1 MFAKW
6 SPASDQKMSTTQQ
19 NTTIIQ
25 LAALQEKPARRTR
38 IVKRLVTDRLLGAVV
53 PVVGIIAWELLSRS
67 GVFPPNAL
75 PAPSVIGQ
83 TIFDLGRSG
92 ELWQHASITL
102 WRITVGFLLGA
113 AVGTLLGGLTG
124 YVSLARKLLDPLL
137 QSLRNIPS
145 MAWVPLFLLW
155 MGIQETSK
163 IALIALGAFFSVY
176 LNLSSGMSHVD
187 PKLIEVGKVYRLTA
201 FQMVRR
207 VILPAALPEY
217 IVGLRSGLSLAWM
230 FVVAAELMGASRGLG
245 FLMIDGQM
253 TGRASI
259 ILASVILF
267 ACLGKATDL
276 LLETAGR
283 RLLRYKAQ

>member
-1 MFAKW
+1 MRFPRPPSSAKR
-6 SPASDQKMSTTQQ
+6 SST
-19 NTTIIQ
+19 
-25 LAALQEKPARRTR
+25 
-38 IVKRLVTDRLLGAVV
+38 
-53 PVVGIIAWELLSRS
+53 S
-67 GVFPPNAL
+67 
-75 PAPSVIGQ
+75 
-83 TIFDLGRSG
+83 GRSG
-92 ELWQHASITL
+92 ELWRHAVITL
-102 WRITVGFLLGA
+102 WRIAVGFLLGA

-163 IALIALGAFFSVY
+163 IALIALGAFFPVY

-187 PKLIEVGKVYRLTA
+187 PKLIEVGKVYRLTG

-230 FVVAAELMGASRGLG
+230 FVVAAEIMGASRGLG

-267 ACLGKATDL
+267 AGLGKATDL
-276 LLETAGR
+276 LLESVGR

>member
-1 MFAKW
+1 
-6 SPASDQKMSTTQQ
+6 MSTTQQ

-25 LAALQEKPARRTR
+25 LTALREKPARRTR
-38 IVKRLVTDRLLGAVV
+38 IAKRLVTDRLLGLIV
-53 PVVGIIAWELLSRS
+53 PVAGIIVWELLSRF

-92 ELWQHASITL
+92 ELWQHAGITL
-102 WRITVGFLLGA
+102 WRIAVGFFLGA

-163 IALIALGAFFSVY
+163 IALIALGAFFPVY

-187 PKLIEVGKVYRLTA
+187 PKLIEVGKVYRLTGL
-201 FQMVRR
+201 QMIRR

-230 FVVAAELMGASRGLG
+230 FVVAAEIMGASRGLG

-267 ACLGKATDL
+267 AALGKATDL

>member
-1 MFAKW
+1 
-6 SPASDQKMSTTQQ
+6 MSTTQQ

-25 LAALQEKPARRTR
+25 LAALREKPARRIR
-38 IVKRLVTDRLLGAVV
+38 IAKRLITDRLLGAVV
-53 PVVGIIAWELLSRS
+53 PVAVIIAWEFLSRA

-75 PAPSVIGQ
+75 PAPTVIGQ

-92 ELWQHASITL
+92 ELWRHAGITL
-102 WRITVGFLLGA
+102 WRIAVGFFLGA

-163 IALIALGAFFSVY
+163 IALIALGAFFPVY

-187 PKLIEVGKVYRLTA
+187 PKLIEVGKVYRLTG
-201 FQMVRR
+201 FQMIRR

-230 FVVAAELMGASRGLG
+230 FVVAAEIMGASRGLG

-267 ACLGKATDL
+267 AGLGKATDL
-276 LLETAGR
+276 LLETVGR
-283 RLLRYKAQ
+283 RLLQYKAQ

>member
-1 MFAKW
+1 
-6 SPASDQKMSTTQQ
+6 MSTVQQ
-19 NTTIIQ
+19 NSTVVQ
-25 LAALQEKPARRTR
+25 FGALLEEPATPKR
-38 IVKRLVTDRLLGAVV
+38 ILKFVFTDRLLGMIV
-53 PVVGIIAWELLSRS
+53 PVAGVALWELLSRL

-75 PAPSVIGQ
+75 PAPSLIGQ
-83 TIFDLGRSG
+83 TIFELGRSG
-92 ELWQHASITL
+92 DLWRHAGITL
-102 WRITVGFLLGA
+102 WRITVGFFLGA
-113 AVGTLLGGLTG
+113 AIGTLLGALTG
-124 YVSLARKLLDPLL
+124 YVSLARKMLDPLL

-163 IALIALGAFFSVY
+163 ITLIALGAFFPVY
-176 LNLSSGMSHVD
+176 LNLSIGMSHVD
-187 PKLIEVGKVYRLTA
+187 PKLIEVGRVYRLSGL
-201 FQMVRR
+201 QMIRR

-217 IVGLRSGLSLAWM
+217 VVGLRSGLGLAWM
-230 FVVAAELMGASRGLG
+230 FVVAAEIMGASRGLG

-267 ACLGKATDL
+267 AALGKGTDL
-276 LLETAGR
+276 GLELVSH

>member
-25 LAALQEKPARRTR
+25 LAALREKPARRTR

-53 PVVGIIAWELLSRS
+53 PVVGIIAWELLSRA
-67 GVFPPNAL
+67 GVFPPNEL

-113 AVGTLLGGLTG
+113 AVGTVLGGLTG
-124 YVSLARKLLDPLL
+124 YVSLARKLFDPLL

-163 IALIALGAFFSVY
+163 IALIALGAFFPVY

-230 FVVAAELMGASRGLG
+230 FVVAAEIMGASRGLG

-267 ACLGKATDL
+267 AALGKATDL
-276 LLETAGR
+276 LLETVGR
-283 RLLRYKAQ
+283 RLMRYKAQ

>member
-1 MFAKW
+1 M
-6 SPASDQKMSTTQQ
+6 
-19 NTTIIQ
+19 I
-25 LAALQEKPARRTR
+25 
-38 IVKRLVTDRLLGAVV
+38 V
-53 PVVGIIAWELLSRS
+53 PVAGVILWELLSRS

-75 PAPSVIGQ
+75 PAPSLIGQ
-83 TIFDLGRSG
+83 TIFELGKSGDLWR
-92 ELWQHASITL
+92 HAGITL
-102 WRITVGFLLGA
+102 WRITVGFFLGA
-113 AVGTLLGGLTG
+113 AIGTLLGGLTG
-124 YVSLARKLLDPLL
+124 YVSLARKMLDPLL

-163 IALIALGAFFSVY
+163 ITLIALGAFFPVY

-187 PKLIEVGKVYRLTA
+187 PKLIEVGRVYRLSGL
-201 FQMVRR
+201 QMIRR

-217 IVGLRSGLSLAWM
+217 IVGLRSGLGLAWM
-230 FVVAAELMGASRGLG
+230 FVVAAEIMGASRGLG

-267 ACLGKATDL
+267 AALGKGTDL
-276 LLETAGR
+276 GLELVSH

>member
-1 MFAKW
+1 
-6 SPASDQKMSTTQQ
+6 MSTTQQ
-19 NTTIIQ
+19 NTTMIQ
-25 LAALQEKPARRTR
+25 LAALREEPARRTR
-38 IVKRLVTDRLLGAVV
+38 IAERLVTDRLLGVIV
-53 PVVGIIAWELLSRS
+53 PLAGIIVWELLSRS

-75 PAPSVIGQ
+75 PAPSVIGK
-83 TIFDLGRSG
+83 TIFDLGGSG
-92 ELWQHASITL
+92 ELWQHAGITL
-102 WRITVGFLLGA
+102 WRIAVGFSLGA

-163 IALIALGAFFSVY
+163 IALIALGAFFPVY
-176 LNLSSGMSHVD
+176 LNLSSAMSHVD
-187 PKLIEVGKVYRLTA
+187 PKLIEVGKVYRLTG
-201 FQMVRR
+201 FQMIRR

-230 FVVAAELMGASRGLG
+230 FVVAAEIMGASRGLG

-267 ACLGKATDL
+267 AGLGKATDL
-276 LLETAGR
+276 LLETIGR

>member
-1 MFAKW
+1 MCAKL
-6 SPASDQKMSTTQQ
+6 SLASDQKMSTTQQ

-25 LAALQEKPARRTR
+25 LAALREKPARRTR
-38 IVKRLVTDRLLGAVV
+38 IAKRLVTDRLLGMIV
-53 PVVGIIAWELLSRS
+53 PVAGIIVWELLSRS

-92 ELWQHASITL
+92 ELWQHAGITL
-102 WRITVGFLLGA
+102 WRIAVGFFLGA
-113 AVGTLLGGLTG
+113 ALGTVLGGLTG

-163 IALIALGAFFSVY
+163 IALIALGAFFPVY

-187 PKLIEVGKVYRLTA
+187 PKLIEVGKVYRLTG
-201 FQMVRR
+201 FQMIRR

-217 IVGLRSGLSLAWM
+217 IVGLRSGLGLAWM
-230 FVVAAELMGASRGLG
+230 FVVAAEIMGASRGLG

-267 ACLGKATDL
+267 AGLGKATDL
-276 LLETAGR
+276 LLETVGR

>member
-1 MFAKW
+1 
-6 SPASDQKMSTTQQ
+6 MSTTQQ

-25 LAALQEKPARRTR
+25 LAALREKPARRTR
-38 IVKRLVTDRLLGAVV
+38 IAKRLVTDRLLGMIV
-53 PVVGIIAWELLSRS
+53 PVAGIIVWELLSRS

-92 ELWQHASITL
+92 ELWQHAGITL
-102 WRITVGFLLGA
+102 WRIAVGFFLGA
-113 AVGTLLGGLTG
+113 ALGTVLGGLTG

-163 IALIALGAFFSVY
+163 IALIALGAFFPVY
-176 LNLSSGMSHVD
+176 LNLSSVMSHVD
-187 PKLIEVGKVYRLTA
+187 PKLIEVGKVYRLTG
-201 FQMVRR
+201 FQMIRR

-217 IVGLRSGLSLAWM
+217 IVGLRSGLGLAWM
-230 FVVAAELMGASRGLG
+230 FVVAAEIMGASRGLG

-267 ACLGKATDL
+267 AGLGKATDL
-276 LLETAGR
+276 LLETVGR

>member
-1 MFAKW
+1 MA
-6 SPASDQKMSTTQQ
+6 
-19 NTTIIQ
+19 
-25 LAALQEKPARRTR
+25 
-38 IVKRLVTDRLLGAVV
+38 
-53 PVVGIIAWELLSRS
+53 GIIVWELLSRA

-75 PAPSVIGQ
+75 PAPTVIGQ

-92 ELWQHASITL
+92 ELWRHAGITL
-102 WRITVGFLLGA
+102 WRIAVGFFLGA

-163 IALIALGAFFSVY
+163 IALIALGAFFPVY

-187 PKLIEVGKVYRLTA
+187 PKLIEVGKVYRLTG
-201 FQMVRR
+201 FQMIRR

-230 FVVAAELMGASRGLG
+230 FVVAAEIMGASRGLG

-267 ACLGKATDL
+267 AGLGKATDL
-276 LLETAGR
+276 LLETVGR
-283 RLLRYKAQ
+283 RLLQYKAQ